1 MLDPSGTVAGTA
13 TGLMEPFS
21 LEGSLHGWSRVSGQ
35 QMLSGCLKPQLRS
48 PGMALL
54 QGQPRFK
61 GERIDPPYH
70 HPQASLVK
78 NPPAVQEIQEMWV
91 QSLGW
96 EDHLEEGMAN
106 HSSILAWRIPWTEKP
121 SGLQSMGLQRVI
133 HD

>member
-1 MLDPSGTVAGTA
+1 
-13 TGLMEPFS
+13 
-21 LEGSLHGWSRVSGQ
+21 
-35 QMLSGCLKPQLRS
+35 MLSGYLKPQLRS

-91 QSLGW
+91 LSLGQ
-96 EDHLEEGMAN
+96 EDPLEEGMAN
-106 HSSILAWRIPWTEKP
+106 HSNILA
-121 SGLQSMGLQRVI
+121 
-133 HD
+133 